1 METEKKGTM
10 KIYQKILEARRV
22 LGIPEQAS
30 LTEIKTKYR
39 KLIKKWHPD
48 INQENK
54 DQCDKMAKKIIDSY
68 AIILGYCKEYKISF
82 SQEEVQKYLPAEEW
96 WADRFGDDPIR

>member
-30 LTEIKTKYR
+30 LAEIKTKYR